1 MTQQINISYSLEDI
15 LKYKNKEANN
25 FLPPNIKPFCNE
37 YGGMLMFRDCI
48 LKDASQ
54 VISNFLAGK
63 NPNDIVFKNRI
74 IELLNKI
81 NQLNYESILQE
92 LQMLN
97 YKNQEHFTTLT
108 QDILFRAMNDTVAVR
123 GVDLPPDQKSL
134 SELYADIVVAFSQ
147 LMIKDNNKEIKFIAL
162 ILDLCQKYFIDFT
175 NKIKPLDQN
184 NQYRVDNYKG
194 FCNFLGLLFQRK
206 IINSTIIINCL
217 NGMRNLIYLS
227 SWGQLECENVYD
239 GYKKVMYRVVNY
251 YTNTSNTIN
260 DTDKKVLAE
269 INKIHVDIRERN
281 EKTSKLRKFTMMV
294 HKDIENKL
302 VKILG

>member
-1 MTQQINISYSLEDI
+1 MTQINISYSLQDI
-15 LKYKNKEANN
+15 MKYKDKEANY

-37 YGGMLMFRDCI
+37 FGGTLVFRESI
-48 LKDASQ
+48 LKDSTQ
-54 VISNFLAGK
+54 VISNFLSGK

-81 NQLNYESILQE
+81 NQVNYQSVLQD
-92 LQMLN
+92 LQTLD

-108 QDILFRAMNDTVAVR
+108 QDILFRAMNDSVAVR
-123 GVDLPPDQKSL
+123 GIELPPDQKSL
-134 SELYADIVVAFSQ
+134 SELYADIVIAFSQ
-147 LMIKDNNKEIKFIAL
+147 LMIKDNNKEIRFLTL
-162 ILDLCQKYFIDFT
+162 ILDLCQRYFVDFT

-206 IINSTIIINCL
+206 VINAKIIINCV
-217 NGMRNLIYLS
+217 NSIRDLIYLT

-239 GYKKVMYRVVNY
+239 GYKKILYKVITSF
-251 YTNTSNTIN
+251 TNTTIT
-260 DTDKKVLAE
+260 DADKKVLQE
-269 INKIHVDIRERN
+269 INKVHLDIKERN

-294 HKDIENKL
+294 HKDIETKINKL
-302 VKILG
+302 LN